1 MSNSNT
7 VAPWQ
12 EAISGAVAGVASRF
26 VIAPLDVIKIRLQ
39 LQLLPTLL
47 AATPLRSGQNLTNE
61 RIYSGMVQ
69 AGYRIVREEGIKA
82 LWKGNVSATYLYF
95 TYGGVQFYSYAR
107 IRQILEAISNRLTG
121 NPPQRDITSFVAGAT
136 AGLVGTVVTYPFDLL
151 RTRFAMQTAEKVY
164 ESFPRALSHI
174 FIHEG
179 LQGFYRGILP
189 AVYQIGPYMGISFS
203 TQSFFNRQLQFLND
217 KTNGMPVRLS
227 PEFLSGGLAGAI
239 SKTVVMPFDAI
250 RKRLQMQG
258 PDQQRFFATGKVP
271 RTFVACA
278 AHVIRYEGFGAF
290 WRGWVPSMLKS
301 APGTAV
307 TFWVVAEMKKLFA
320 NG

>member
-1 MSNSNT
+1 MSNA

-26 VIAPLDVIKIRLQ
+26 VIAPFDVIKIRLQ
-39 LQLLPTLL
+39 LQLLPTSL
-47 AATPLRSGQNLTNE
+47 AAIPLRSAQNIPSE
-61 RIYSGMVQ
+61 RIYSGMIQ
-69 AGYRIVREEGIKA
+69 AGYRIFREEGIMA

-107 IRQILEAISNRLTG
+107 IRQMLEAISIRLTG
-121 NPPQRDITSFVAGAT
+121 NLPQPDITSFVAGAT
-136 AGLVGTVVTYPFDLL
+136 AGLFGTVMTYPLDLI

-164 ESFPRALSHI
+164 ESFPRAVSHI
-174 FIHEG
+174 YTHEG

-203 TQSFFNRQLQFLND
+203 TQAYINRHLQVLND
-217 KTNGMPVRLS
+217 KPNGIPMRLS
-227 PEFLSGGLAGAI
+227 PEFVSGGLAGAI

-271 RTFVACA
+271 RTFVGCA
-278 AHVIRYEGFGAF
+278 AHVVRYEGFGAF

-307 TFWVVAEMKKLFA
+307 TFWVVAKMRELFA
-320 NG
+320 NA